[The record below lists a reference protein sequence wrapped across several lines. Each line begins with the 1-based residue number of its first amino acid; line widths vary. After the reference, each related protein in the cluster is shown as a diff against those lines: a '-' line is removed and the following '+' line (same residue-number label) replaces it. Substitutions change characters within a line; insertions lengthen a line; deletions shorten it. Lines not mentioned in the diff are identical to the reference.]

1 MLMTRPPSGSSGR
14 AACVTNATP
23 LRSVS
28 TTVSQASSSSEARSV
43 GIFVPALLTRMSIVP
58 HPRVSASKH
67 TRIDA
72 ALRTSSP
79 SATERRPFVRIS
91 RATGSASPA
100 FRDVIAT
107 SAPALARATAIARP
121 MPRLPPVTSERL
133 PCRSNGPPIQRGRIR
148 SMRTVE
154 AEIRA
159 PGNEAFPDV
168 LTPDALD
175 FLGRLHREVEPTR
188 VERLASRA
196 EVAERLRSGGRF
208 HFLGETADVRQ
219 KDWRVADVPKDLRVR
234 KVEITGPTDRKMVIN
249 ALNSGASVYM
259 ADFEDANTP
268 TWHNMVEGQR
278 NLIDAVE
285 RRISFKNPDGREYK
299 LNDEIATLVVRPR
312 GWHLVERHL
321 LIDGVP
327 ISGAVF
333 DFGLYVFHNARRLLE
348 RGSGPYFYLPK
359 MESHR
364 EARLWNDI
372 FNWTEDELDLGRGKI
387 KATVLVEVLPL
398 AFEMEET
405 LYELRDHRAG
415 LNAGRWDY
423 MFSIIKKLGDRK
435 QFILPDRGQVAMTVP
450 FMRAY
455 TELLVKTCHKR
466 GAFAL
471 GGMAAVI
478 PNRRY
483 PGVTV
488 TAVAKVGADKKREA
502 TDGFDGTWVAHP
514 DLVETAM
521 SEFDRALGKQLNQ
534 LDRQRPEVAV
544 TAEQLLDVRIPGG
557 TITDAGLRTN
567 VSVGIQYIASWL
579 RGTGAAAINNLMED
593 AATAEI
599 SRSQVWQWIHHGV
612 SLKEGPQVT
621 AKLVQDIEH
630 EELAKIKSAVGDD
643 FFAKGRYDEAREI
656 FDGVALQRIS
666 RSSSRSPRMNGST
679 SSPAQLRS
687 PNYLRGR

>member
-1 MLMTRPPSGSSGR
+1 
-14 AACVTNATP
+14 
-23 LRSVS
+23 
-28 TTVSQASSSSEARSV
+28 
-43 GIFVPALLTRMSIVP
+43 
-58 HPRVSASKH
+58 
-67 TRIDA
+67 
-72 ALRTSSP
+72 
-79 SATERRPFVRIS
+79 
-91 RATGSASPA
+91 
-100 FRDVIAT
+100 
-107 SAPALARATAIARP
+107 
-121 MPRLPPVTSERL
+121 
-133 PCRSNGPPIQRGRIR
+133 
-148 SMRTVE
+148 MRTVE
-154 AEIRA
+154 AQIRA
-159 PGNEAFPDV
+159 PANEGFPNV

-188 VERLASRA
+188 LERLAWRA
-196 EVAERLRSGGRF
+196 ELTERLRNGGTF
-208 HFLGETADVRQ
+208 HFMKGTADVRQ
-219 KDWRVADVPKDLRVR
+219 ADWRVADVPQDLRVR

-268 TWHNMVEGQR
+268 TWHNMVDGQQ
-278 NLIDAVE
+278 NLIDAVNGT
-285 RRISFKNPDGREYK
+285 ISFKNPDGREYK
-299 LNDEIATLVVRPR
+299 LAEKTATLVVRPR

-321 LIDGVP
+321 TIDGAP

-364 EARLWNDI
+364 EARLWNQI
-372 FNWTEDELDLGRGKI
+372 FDWTERELDLGSGTI

-405 LYELRDHRAG
+405 LYELRDHSAG

-435 QFILPDRGQVAMTVP
+435 EFILPDRGQVAMTVP

-471 GGMAAVI
+471 GGMAAFI
-478 PNRRY
+478 PNRRD
-483 PGVTV
+483 PAVTES
-488 TAVAKVGADKKREA
+488 ALAKVRDDKKREA

-521 SEFDRALGKQLNQ
+521 SEFDRALGNKQNQ
-534 LDRQRPEVAV
+534 LDRQRPEVDV
-544 TAEQLLDVRIPGG
+544 TAAQLLDVRIPGG
-557 TITDAGLRTN
+557 TITEAGLRTN

-612 SLKEGPQVT
+612 PLAEGRRVT
-621 AKLVQDIEH
+621 AELVRDIERQ
-630 EELAKIKSAVGDD
+630 ELEKIKSAVGDD
-643 FFAKGRYDEAREI
+643 AFSKGRYDDAREI
-656 FDGVALQRIS
+656 FDGVALSKEFKEFLTI
-666 RSSSRSPRMNGST
+666 
-679 SSPAQLRS
+679 PA
-687 PNYLRGR
+687 YEKID

>member
-1 MLMTRPPSGSSGR
+1 M
-14 AACVTNATP
+14 
-23 LRSVS
+23 
-28 TTVSQASSSSEARSV
+28 
-43 GIFVPALLTRMSIVP
+43 
-58 HPRVSASKH
+58 
-67 TRIDA
+67 
-72 ALRTSSP
+72 RTIE
-79 SATERRPFVRIS
+79 TQIH
-91 RATGSASPA
+91 
-100 FRDVIAT
+100 
-107 SAPALARATAIARP
+107 APAG
-121 MPRLPPVTSERL
+121 E
-133 PCRSNGPPIQRGRIR
+133 G
-148 SMRTVE
+148 
-154 AEIRA
+154 
-159 PGNEAFPDV
+159 FPDV

-175 FLGRLHREVEPTR
+175 FLARLHREVEPVRTG
-188 VERLASRA
+188 LLKKRA
-196 EVAERLRSGGRF
+196 EIAEKLRNGGSF
-208 HFLGETADVRQ
+208 HFLAGTADSR
-219 KDWRVADVPKDLRVR
+219 KSAWRVADVPQDLRVR

-268 TWHNMVEGQR
+268 TWRNMVEGQL
-278 NLIDAVE
+278 NLIDAVN
-285 RRISFKNPDGREYK
+285 RTISFKNPDGREYK
-299 LNDEIATLVVRPR
+299 LAEKTATLVVRPR

-321 LIDGVP
+321 KVEGTP

-333 DFGLYVFHNARRLLE
+333 DFGLYAFHNARRLLE

-364 EARLWNDI
+364 EARLWNQI
-372 FNWTEDELDLGRGKI
+372 FDWTEKELDLGRGKI

-405 LYELRDHRAG
+405 LYELRDHSAG

-423 MFSIIKKLGDRK
+423 MFSIIKMLGDRK
-435 QFILPDRGQVAMTVP
+435 EFILPDRGQVAMTVP

-471 GGMAAVI
+471 GGMAAFI
-478 PNRRY
+478 PNRRD
-483 PGVTV
+483 PAVTE
-488 TAVAKVGADKKREA
+488 TALTKVRDDKKREA

-521 SEFDRALGKQLNQ
+521 SEFDKALGKKANQ
-534 LDRQRPEVAV
+534 LDRQRTEVDV
-544 TAEQLLDVRIPGG
+544 TAAQLLDVRIPGG

-612 SLKEGPQVT
+612 SLAEGPKVT
-621 AKLVQDIEH
+621 AELVRDVER
-630 EELAKIKSAVGDD
+630 EELEKIKSAIGADS
-643 FFAKGRYDEAREI
+643 FAKGRYDEAREI
-656 FDGVALQRIS
+656 FDGVALSKDFKEFLTI
-666 RSSSRSPRMNGST
+666 
-679 SSPAQLRS
+679 PA
-687 PNYLRGR
+687 YEKID

>member
-1 MLMTRPPSGSSGR
+1 
-14 AACVTNATP
+14 
-23 LRSVS
+23 
-28 TTVSQASSSSEARSV
+28 
-43 GIFVPALLTRMSIVP
+43 
-58 HPRVSASKH
+58 
-67 TRIDA
+67 
-72 ALRTSSP
+72 
-79 SATERRPFVRIS
+79 
-91 RATGSASPA
+91 
-100 FRDVIAT
+100 
-107 SAPALARATAIARP
+107 
-121 MPRLPPVTSERL
+121 
-133 PCRSNGPPIQRGRIR
+133 
-148 SMRTVE
+148 MRTVA
-154 AEIRA
+154 AEVKA
-159 PGNEAFPDV
+159 PASEGFSDI
-168 LTPDALD
+168 LTPGALD
-175 FLGRLHREVEPTR
+175 FLARLHREVEPVR
-188 VERLASRA
+188 AGLLEKRA
-196 EVAERLRSGGRF
+196 EVAERLRNGGSF
-208 HFLGETADVRQ
+208 QFQSETADAR
-219 KDWRVADVPKDLRVR
+219 KSAWRVADVPQDLRER

-268 TWHNMVEGQR
+268 TWHNMVDGQR
-278 NLIDAVE
+278 NLIDAVQ
-285 RRISFKNPDGREYK
+285 RKISFRNPDGREYR

-321 LIDGVP
+321 QIDSAP

-333 DFGLYVFHNARRLLE
+333 DFGLYVFHNAGSLLE

-364 EARLWNDI
+364 EARLWNQI
-372 FNWTEDELDLGRGKI
+372 FDWTEKELDLGSGKI

-405 LYELRDHRAG
+405 LYELRDHSAG

-435 QFILPDRGQVAMTVP
+435 EFILPDRAQVSMTVP

-471 GGMAAVI
+471 GGMAAFI
-478 PNRRY
+478 PNRRD
-483 PGVTV
+483 PAVTE
-488 TAVAKVGADKKREA
+488 TALAKVRDDKKREA

-521 SEFDRALGKQLNQ
+521 SEFDRALGARPNQ
-534 LDRQRPEVAV
+534 LDRQRPDVNV
-544 TAEQLLDVRIPGG
+544 TAAQLLDVKIPGA

-599 SRSQVWQWIHHGV
+599 SRSQIWQWVHHEV
-612 SLKEGPQVT
+612 KLAEGPTVT
-621 AKLVQDIEH
+621 RELVNKIRD
-630 EELAKIKSAVGDD
+630 EELAKIKSAAGDSY
-643 FFAKGRYDEAREI
+643 AQGRYDDAASLFSE
-656 FDGVALQRIS
+656 VALS
-666 RSSSRSPRMNGST
+666 DDFVEFLTLPGYE
-679 SSPAQLRS
+679 L
-687 PNYLRGR
+687 LD

>member
-1 MLMTRPPSGSSGR
+1 M
-14 AACVTNATP
+14 
-23 LRSVS
+23 
-28 TTVSQASSSSEARSV
+28 ARS
-43 GIFVPALLTRMSIVP
+43 F
-58 HPRVSASKH
+58 
-67 TRIDA
+67 
-72 ALRTSSP
+72 
-79 SATERRPFVRIS
+79 
-91 RATGSASPA
+91 
-100 FRDVIAT
+100 
-107 SAPALARATAIARP
+107 
-121 MPRLPPVTSERL
+121 
-133 PCRSNGPPIQRGRIR
+133 QRGTIR

-154 AEIRA
+154 AQIKA
-159 PGNEAFPDV
+159 PANEGFPDI

-175 FLGRLHREVEPTR
+175 FLGRLHREVEPVRTGLL
-188 VERLASRA
+188 EKRA
-196 EVAERLRSGGRF
+196 EMAKKLRNGGSF
-208 HFLGETADVRQ
+208 HFLAGTADTR
-219 KDWRVADVPKDLRVR
+219 KSAWRVADVPQDLRVR

-249 ALNSGASVYM
+249 ALNSGASIYM

-268 TWHNMVEGQR
+268 TWHNMVDGQR

-285 RRISFKNPDGREYK
+285 RKISFKNPDGREYK
-299 LNDEIATLVVRPR
+299 LNEEIAALVVRPR

-321 LIDGVP
+321 TIDGAP

-364 EARLWNDI
+364 EARLWNQI
-372 FNWTEDELDLGRGKI
+372 FDWTEKELDLGRGKI

-405 LYELRDHRAG
+405 LYELREHSAG

-423 MFSIIKKLGDRK
+423 MFSIIKKLGDR
-435 QFILPDRGQVAMTVP
+435 QVFILPDRVQVSMTVP

-471 GGMAAVI
+471 GGMAAFI
-478 PNRRY
+478 PNRRD
-483 PGVTV
+483 PAVTES
-488 TAVAKVGADKKREA
+488 ALAKVRDDKKREA

-514 DLVETAM
+514 DLVDTAM
-521 SEFDRALGKQLNQ
+521 SEFDRALGKKQNQ
-534 LDRQRPEVAV
+534 LDRQRPEVDV
-544 TAEQLLDVRIPGG
+544 TEAQLLDVRIPGS
-557 TITDAGLRTN
+557 TITEAGLRTN

-599 SRSQVWQWIHHGV
+599 YRSQVWQWVHHGAK
-612 SLKEGPQVT
+612 LEEGPRVT
-621 AKLVQDIEH
+621 ADLVRDVER
-630 EELAKIKSAVGDD
+630 EELTKIKSAVGDD

-656 FDGVALQRIS
+656 FEGVALS
-666 RSSSRSPRMNGST
+666 RECKELLT
-679 SSPAQLRS
+679 IPA
-687 PNYLRGR
+687 YEHID